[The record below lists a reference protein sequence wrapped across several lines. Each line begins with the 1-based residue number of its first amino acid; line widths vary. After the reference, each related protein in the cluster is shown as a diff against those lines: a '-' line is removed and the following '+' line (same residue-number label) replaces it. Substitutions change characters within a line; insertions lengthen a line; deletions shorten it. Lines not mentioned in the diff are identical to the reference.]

1 MLLSQ
6 AAKVLTDELD
16 GADDLAGPLVVHDAG

>member
-16 GADDLAGPLVVHDAG
+16 GADDLAELPVAHDTG